1 MDIDI
6 DFEEDIRERLF
17 EEREKAYMIL
27 EIDGLKL
34 NIPEEILEERE
45 YYFDFK
51 TREENI
57 EDIKNTHSALL
68 KCFFRNNNSN
78 STEGYN
84 DKLIRH
90 LESELAI
97 FK

>member
-1 MDIDI
+1 MDIELDY
-6 DFEEDIRERLF
+6 D
-17 EEREKAYMIL
+17 EREKTYMIL
-27 EIDGLKL
+27 EIDGLQL
-34 NIPEEILEERE
+34 TIPEEILAERE

-84 DKLIRH
+84 DKLIEY
-90 LESELAI
+90 LEGELEV

>member
-1 MDIDI
+1 MDLDM
-6 DFEEDIRERLF
+6 DFEDDIREKLF
-17 EEREKAYMIL
+17 EEREKNYMIL
-27 EIDGLKL
+27 ETDGLKL

-68 KCFFRNNNSN
+68 K
-78 STEGYN
+78 
-84 DKLIRH
+84 LI
-90 LESELAI
+90 EVEVNV
-97 FK
+97 FVV